1 MSSATRLFFVEVEDR
16 RPVGRP
22 HVIALPVRRAEVMD
36 LEEEL
41 QQLAVGGGGRVVG
54 DLDGLGV

>member
-1 MSSATRLFFVEVEDR
+1 MTMATVNSEQSA
-16 RPVGRP
+16 
-22 HVIALPVRRAEVMD
+22 VRGAGVVD